1 MNIETANKL
10 VELRKKHGLSQE
22 ELADKLGVSRQAVSK
37 WERSEAS
44 PDTDNLIEL
53 AKLYDI
59 SLDEL
64 LLNKENNAESG
75 NEKVEAEV
83 VDNKKSTV
91 HISRDGLYIHDGNST
106 VEIKPGKIHIVDDD
120 DGDDDDDDDDDD
132 DETENEKL
140 DIDINGKKFDKDCC
154 KREVA
159 RWANYGKIQGIIS
172 SLCWVSATIAY
183 LLMGFFLDSGWA
195 IGWNV
200 FFAPILISSLIDAI
214 AFRNPNRFCYPV
226 LAVNVFCVLGMI
238 FHIWHP
244 LWVIF
249 LTIPLFY
256 AACSLIRH
264 ISKR

>member
-64 LLNKENNAESG
+64 LLNKENNTESS
-75 NEKVEAEV
+75 NEKVDAEV

-120 DGDDDDDDDDDD
+120 D
-132 DETENEKL
+132 
-140 DIDINGKKFDKDCC
+140 I
-154 KREVA
+154 
-159 RWANYGKIQGIIS
+159 
-172 SLCWVSATIAY
+172 
-183 LLMGFFLDSGWA
+183 
-195 IGWNV
+195 
-200 FFAPILISSLIDAI
+200 FALY
-214 AFRNPNRFCYPV
+214 R
-226 LAVNVFCVLGMI
+226 G
-238 FHIWHP
+238 
-244 LWVIF
+244 
-249 LTIPLFY
+249 T
-256 AACSLIRH
+256 
-264 ISKR
+264 